1 MKKKLFAFVMAAAMI
16 LSLAACGSSGGGKG
30 AAAVDTATVAV
41 GAVIIARD
49 DMPEEDIYAFTY
61 DVWYSYTHVSAPKI
75 VCAQDTGVSCVWSY
89 GS

>member
-49 DMPEEDIYAFTY
+49 DIPEDDIYAFT
-61 DVWYSYTHVSAPKI
+61 SAI
-75 VCAQDTGVSCVWSY
+75 FENIEA
-89 GS
+89 GSGLRLLRHQRPLSPRRGQVLL